1 VRPSHEEHMESN
13 MKTAIN
19 WNRWMR
25 LAAAAAGF
33 AGIVVALPVRAA
45 DSINVP
51 VSATVLGVCKFST
64 GQSPSVVIANSGANI
79 DPSLAGSATGSANV
93 LYRCTKGSAPAF
105 ALTGGAS
112 LTLTCAACGGATMTA
127 TMSLTPPGSPNGQ
140 GFATDL
146 TLVLTGTIP
155 SATYSTAAAG
165 TYNGTQTVT
174 VTP

>member
-1 VRPSHEEHMESN
+1 
-13 MKTAIN
+13 MKTTN
-19 WNRWMR
+19 WTRWTK
-25 LAAAAAGF
+25 LAAAAVGF
-33 AGIVVALPVRAA
+33 IAIGVALPVRAA
-45 DSINVP
+45 DFINVP
-51 VSATVLGVCKFST
+51 VSATVLGVCKFTT
-64 GQSPSVVIANSGANI
+64 GQSPSVFIANSGVNI

-93 LYRCTKGSAPAF
+93 LYRCTKGTVPTF
-105 ALTGGAS
+105 ALTGGAT
-112 LTLTCAACGGATMTA
+112 LTLTCAACGPATMNA

-155 SATYSTAAAG
+155 SATYAPAVAG